1 VQLGAMEV
9 CVMAPQLIFAIKYFA
24 SLDAGKISPMLV
36 CHVVCKS
43 HLGLA
48 ALITLGAGEGFP
60 LLGHLHQTLGNP
72 PSFRPGTRNV

>member
-1 VQLGAMEV
+1 MGVRDMS
-9 CVMAPQLIFAIKYFA
+9 PLILFAVEYIV
-24 SLDAGKISPMLV
+24 SLCAGGSHPMLV